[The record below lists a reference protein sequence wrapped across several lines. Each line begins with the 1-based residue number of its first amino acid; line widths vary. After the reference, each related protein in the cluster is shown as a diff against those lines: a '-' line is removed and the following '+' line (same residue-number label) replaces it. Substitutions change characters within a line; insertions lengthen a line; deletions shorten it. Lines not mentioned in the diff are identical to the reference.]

1 MIPYLLMFL
10 FDFGVFFEFILYFQ
24 LLILSCRCN
33 PQTVSPFIRFLSEPL
48 HKRNIIHAYVVMPF
62 PVLVLFKRES
72 RILVTKLSV
81 EFRRIEITFQP
92 YFLQLAQFL
101 GNPFRKM
108 QGVSA
113 GVNQQQQLLRLD
125 FFPYFIKL
133 PFRPLLFYLLLRLIG
148 FKFSRIPYRPFN
160 IKRL

>member
-1 MIPYLLMFL
+1 M
-10 FDFGVFFEFILYFQ
+10 E
-24 LLILSCRCN
+24 
-33 PQTVSPFIRFLSEPL
+33 
-48 HKRNIIHAYVVMPF
+48 
-62 PVLVLFKRES
+62 
-72 RILVTKLSV
+72 LSV
-81 EFRRIEITFQP
+81 ELGRIEITFQS
-92 YFLQLAQFL
+92 YLLQLAQFL

-133 PFRPLLFYLLLRLIG
+133 PFRPLLFYLLLLLIG
-148 FKFSRIPYRPFN
+148 FKLSRIPYRPFN